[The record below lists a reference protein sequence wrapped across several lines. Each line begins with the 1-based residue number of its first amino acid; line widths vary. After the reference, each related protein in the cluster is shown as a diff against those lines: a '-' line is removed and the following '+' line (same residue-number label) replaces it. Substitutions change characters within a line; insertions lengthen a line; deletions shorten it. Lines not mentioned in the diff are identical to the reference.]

1 MPSKQRHFLAIRGNR
16 GNAHI
21 SGFQRS
27 FFTNIIKKVL
37 AKTGLA
43 YSGVASSQ
51 SEPKVCR
58 AEAESPAADQGY

>member
-1 MPSKQRHFLAIRGNR
+1 MLTLVVFKDR
-16 GNAHI
+16 
-21 SGFQRS
+21 

-51 SEPKVCR
+51 SEPEVCR
-58 AEAESPAADQGY
+58 AEAESPEAGQKY